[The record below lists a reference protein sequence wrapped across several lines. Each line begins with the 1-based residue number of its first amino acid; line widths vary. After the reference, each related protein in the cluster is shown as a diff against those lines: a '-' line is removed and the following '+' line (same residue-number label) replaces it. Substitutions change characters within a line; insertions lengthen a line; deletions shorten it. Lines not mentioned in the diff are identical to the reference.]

1 MKSKKGRFFFHNWR
15 SIYKNPNKEWEKFS
29 LKSANWSNFDI
40 FWFRLFIGYMDFM
53 GAVLIGIM
61 SFFSTRSI
69 LFDISFFF
77 RSISRINS
85 GAKVIGGAI
94 WFNLQWW
101 MYMVVWAAFLD
112 IGRVFILIYII
123 FLDIRTT
130 NRNPQFFANLLF
142 EYWLFIKFLRTPQ
155 NLKKSSSYFWQ

>member
-1 MKSKKGRFFFHNWR
+1 
-15 SIYKNPNKEWEKFS
+15 
-29 LKSANWSNFDI
+29 
-40 FWFRLFIGYMDFM
+40 
-53 GAVLIGIM
+53 M

-85 GAKVIGGAI
+85 GAKVIGAAL

-112 IGRVFILIYII
+112 IGREDEETERVKYNAL
-123 FLDIRTT
+123 LDEEDET
-130 NRNPQFFANLLF
+130 NEA
-142 EYWLFIKFLRTPQ
+142 KFKEKDPEKDG
-155 NLKKSSSYFWQ
+155 NDSAYASKFKEKDPEKDGNDSA

>member
-1 MKSKKGRFFFHNWR
+1 
-15 SIYKNPNKEWEKFS
+15 
-29 LKSANWSNFDI
+29 
-40 FWFRLFIGYMDFM
+40 MDFM

-123 FLDIRTT
+123 FLDLFQQLLHQS
-130 NRNPQFFANLLF
+130 RNLYDKYVILVRLWNF
-142 EYWLFIKFLRTPQ
+142 KDGG
-155 NLKKSSSYFWQ
+155 S

>member
-1 MKSKKGRFFFHNWR
+1 
-15 SIYKNPNKEWEKFS
+15 
-29 LKSANWSNFDI
+29 
-40 FWFRLFIGYMDFM
+40 MDFM

-123 FLDIRTT
+123 FIY
-130 NRNPQFFANLLF
+130 LF
-142 EYWLFIKFLRTPQ
+142 TRYHLRIFQQLPHQT
-155 NLKKSSSYFWQ
+155 LG

>member
-1 MKSKKGRFFFHNWR
+1 MRKVLAKKCQLTQFWYFFE
-15 SIYKNPNKEWEKFS
+15 Y
-29 LKSANWSNFDI
+29 
-40 FWFRLFIGYMDFM
+40 RLFIGYMDFM

-123 FLDIRTT
+123 FLDKYIHISYSSFEQIIRIP
-130 NRNPQFFANLLF
+130 NFDNYFLLI
-142 EYWLFIKFLRTPQ
+142 YFLSIGCP
-155 NLKKSSSYFWQ
+155 

>member
-1 MKSKKGRFFFHNWR
+1 
-15 SIYKNPNKEWEKFS
+15 
-29 LKSANWSNFDI
+29 
-40 FWFRLFIGYMDFM
+40 MDFM

-77 RSISRINS
+77 RSISHINS
-85 GAKVIGGAI
+85 GAKVIGAAI

-123 FLDIRTT
+123 FLDLFKGG
-130 NRNPQFFANLLF
+130 FFSESEISFSNLP
-142 EYWLFIKFLRTPQ
+142 ISP
-155 NLKKSSSYFWQ
+155 KKYSKKLS